1 MGRLACDAIRQ
12 APDLDYVGGFARTPV
27 PADGIDDDLERLLR
41 ERAPDVVVDFT
52 THPKTLDV
60 AKLAIESGISPV
72 IGASAWTDLERADL
86 SRRAQERGIGA
97 MLVPNFAIGAVLMMR
112 FAQQA
117 ARYFPTAEIVELHR
131 EGKLDTPSGT
141 ARETAQKIRD
151 GAGPADVPI
160 HSVRLRGVLAHHE
173 VLFGNTGELLT
184 IRHDSLAR
192 ESFAAGILHAVRSV
206 RALRGLT
213 IGLDSILRDA
223 SA

>member
-1 MGRLACDAIRQ
+1 
-12 APDLDYVGGFARTPV
+12 
-27 PADGIDDDLERLLR
+27 
-41 ERAPDVVVDFT
+41 
-52 THPKTLDV
+52 
-60 AKLAIESGISPV
+60 
-72 IGASAWTDLERADL
+72 
-86 SRRAQERGIGA
+86 